1 MKPELKKA
9 IHELVVR
16 EIVTE
21 ISTTAGVP
29 GYLTPYAFKGDRKD
43 HPGVKFL
50 IKMGWSKIDE
60 AVVTNDY
67 LVSQKVDKIVNS
79 LIPNRAAVTPEER
92 QSIADEIRAALEKV
106 YNTLGITI
114 QQPQQ

>member
-1 MKPELKKA
+1 MNPALKKA

-16 EIVTE
+16 EIVNE

-50 IKMGWSKIDE
+50 IKMGWSKMDE

-67 LVSQKVDKIVNS
+67 LVSQKVDKIVNG
-79 LIPNRAAVTPEER
+79 LIPNKAAVTPEER
-92 QSIADEIRAALEKV
+92 QSITDEIRAALEKV